1 MSILDNILKKRK
13 ELLEE
18 DPTGQV
24 AALLQEQ
31 SLAAILAGVNSE
43 EWKTYMKNFA
53 SNPKQLARLT
63 AQDETK
69 DDPYM
74 RKAIAYL
81 VSNAGCGAITPRG
94 LANQLEDGTL
104 DRGLADE

>member
-1 MSILDNILKKRK
+1 MSILDNILKKRQ

-18 DPTGQV
+18 DPTGEK

-31 SLAAILAGVNSE
+31 SLLAIVGGVTSK
-43 EWKTYMKNFA
+43 EWETYMRNFIEPG
-53 SNPKQLARLT
+53 NTKQLARLT

-69 DDPYM
+69 NDPYM
-74 RKAIAYL
+74 KKAIAYL
-81 VSNAGCGAITPRG
+81 VANAGCGARTARG

-104 DRGLADE
+104 DSGL